1 MGRNSSCDA
10 KQKLRKGLWSP
21 EEDEKLADYV
31 TNYGVGCWSSV
42 PKLAAGLQRCGK
54 SCRLRWINY
63 LRPDLKRGMFS
74 QDEEDLIIALHET
87 LGNRWAQIAT
97 QLPGRTDNEI
107 KNFWNSALKKK
118 LTKLG
123 IDPNTHKP
131 ITQILQVKSEKLY
144 RNMDS
149 SSPND
154 HILQPKVLPS
164 FTSSTQVV
172 QTGEILSSRDE
183 LFSSGFQYNPD
194 FVSRYQQNGI
204 GPFDNNNNNNRDFNN
219 SMPNLMN
226 FDFQSLAD
234 YSDGCSRMSDYS
246 LMSEVKGIPMNRSK
260 ANIKMNNDEI
270 ENVGTFSWQGEKKF
284 EAVFQFKFCEIQ
296 TGEKTTS
303 PWEGGLGQPVH
314 DQGDFSNFALA
325 SISQELGSANMDA
338 FKQI

>member
-1 MGRNSSCDA
+1 MGRDSCNA

-42 PKLAAGLQRCGK
+42 PKLAGLQRCGK

-97 QLPGRTDNEI
+97 HLPGRTDNEI

-131 ITQILQVKSEKLY
+131 ITRILQVKSKKLHH
-144 RNMDS
+144 NMDS
-149 SSPND
+149 SSPNN
-154 HILQPKVLPS
+154 HIVQPKVLPS
-164 FTSSTQVV
+164 FTSSTRVV
-172 QTGEILSSRDE
+172 QTGEIQSSRNE
-183 LFSSGFQYNPD
+183 LFSSCFQENEYNLN
-194 FVSRYQQNGI
+194 FVSHYQQNGI
-204 GPFDNNNNNNRDFNN
+204 GPFENNNEDFN

-226 FDFQSLAD
+226 FDFQSLVEAD
-234 YSDGCSRMSDYS
+234 YLDGCSRMGDYS
-246 LMSEVKGIPMNRSK
+246 LMSDVKGSKRNGSK
-260 ANIKMNNDEI
+260 ANNQMKNDEI
-270 ENVGTFSWQGEKKF
+270 ENVSTFSWQGEDKL
-284 EAVFQFKFCEIQ
+284 EAVFQLKFCGVQ
-296 TGEKTTS
+296 TEEKIMS
-303 PWEGGLGQPVH
+303 PWEGGHSQPVH
-314 DQGDFSNFALA
+314 DQGDSSNFALA